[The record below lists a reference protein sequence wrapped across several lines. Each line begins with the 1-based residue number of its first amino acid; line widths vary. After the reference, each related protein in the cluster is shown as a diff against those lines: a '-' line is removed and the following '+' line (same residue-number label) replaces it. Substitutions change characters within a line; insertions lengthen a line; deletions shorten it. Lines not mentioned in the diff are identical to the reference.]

1 MAVGARS
8 RSSPVP
14 TAPPAAE
21 LEALLALQRSAGNRA
36 VSRVIAPSTVQRDC
50 EYEPGE
56 KAAAYRGSILS
67 PDVRK
72 LASTGSGYNAAA
84 GSVLVADFEPDSA
97 RVRTDATA
105 ELRAS
110 WRGTLERDVKQRYA
124 LLGFSDCTGDET
136 TNTSLR
142 SARARAV
149 AALLPKT
156 AARGVV
162 GAAPAGDFIKPG
174 NTNREERALNRSV
187 LIRLP
192 PEELSQS
199 VQVDEYSEAAVA
211 YWRANPEG
219 TVNDLV
225 TFTSGRAQARLVANG
240 VPLPA
245 VAPGT
250 SHAASA
256 TVAYFDPG
264 TWTITIDLAK
274 ITSDIKQAGVTAT
287 TKLRALD
294 AESVAILSKT
304 CYHEARHAEQT
315 FLAARLEAEE
325 KGSRTSADRLA
336 RSMGIQVAVAQ
347 KAIDASAVTMPDL
360 LKAKARDWLTFSS
373 GGRHQP
379 YKAWNE
385 GLKNEL
391 TVLLFVYTTL
401 LEDLAKSGSAV
412 AIRVTWEKGLHPN
425 LDKTFRRDYSFRAD
439 TMIKNLT
446 ASPHQDPVD
455 LDVRTALVKTANLLF
470 TVLIKE
476 REAGK
481 LPTVDQA
488 AAMDAAATDTAN
500 KEARLWLLQLHIALV
515 QLEVAIDEAY
525 RAYPHE
531 ADAYKVGEQVATS
544 IKEQAS
550 P

>member
-1 MAVGARS
+1 V
-8 RSSPVP
+8 
-14 TAPPAAE
+14 PAASE
-21 LEALLALQRSAGNRA
+21 LGALLALQRGAGNRA
-36 VSRVIAPSTVQRDC
+36 VSRMIGPPTVQRDC

-72 LASTGSGYNAAA
+72 LASTGSGYNASAD
-84 GSVLVADFEPDSA
+84 SVLVADFEPNSA
-97 RVRTDATA
+97 RVRTDATG

-110 WRGTLERDVKQRYA
+110 WRGKLERDAKQRYA

-149 AALLPKT
+149 AAMLPKT

-174 NTNREERALNRSV
+174 NSNREERALNRSV

-199 VQVDEYSEAAVA
+199 VQVDEYSADAVA
-211 YWRANPEG
+211 YWRANPG
-219 TVNDLV
+219 STVNDLV

-240 VPLPA
+240 VPLPK
-245 VAPGT
+245 VVPGT
-250 SHAASA
+250 SHAASP
-256 TVAYFDPG
+256 TMAYFDPRD
-264 TWTITIDLAK
+264 WTITIDLAK
-274 ITSDIKQAGVTAT
+274 ITSDVKQAGVTAT
-287 TKLRALD
+287 TKLSTLD

-304 CYHEARHAEQT
+304 SYHEARHAEQT

-325 KGSRTSADRLA
+325 KGSRTNVDRLA
-336 RSMGIQVAVAQ
+336 RSMGIQPAIAQ
-347 KAIDASAVTMPDL
+347 KAIDASAVTMPDV
-360 LKAKARDWLTFSS
+360 LKAKARDWLTFSA
-373 GGRHQP
+373 GGRHLP

-391 TVLLFVYTTL
+391 TALLFVYSTWL
-401 LEDLAKSGSAV
+401 QELAKTGSTV
-412 AIRVTWEKGLHPN
+412 GIRVTWERGLHPK
-425 LDKTFRRDYSFRAD
+425 LDKTFRRDYSYRAD
-439 TMIKNLT
+439 TMIKNLKK
-446 ASPHQDPVD
+446 SPHQDQVD
-455 LDVRTALVKTANLLF
+455 LDVRTALEKTAGLLF
-470 TVLIKE
+470 IMLVKE
-476 REAGK
+476 REAAK

-488 AAMDAAATDTAN
+488 ASMDAATATAAD
-500 KEARLWLLQLHIALV
+500 ERARLWLLELQITLLQL
-515 QLEVAIDEAY
+515 QMAIDEAY

-531 ADAYKVGEQVATS
+531 ADAYKVEAQVAAS
-544 IKEQAS
+544 IKEQAR